1 MVGSHYEPI
10 VFEMSSLN
18 EYFIVSCFWS
28 QQFQGFQGLLC

>member
-1 MVGSHYEPI
+1 MVGSHYEPH

-18 EYFIVSCFWS
+18 EYFIVFVLS